1 MSHLFAEHYARLL
14 HRGERR
20 LLLLTGE
27 ELACQQHAEQLWLSG
42 GLWLG
47 NGPDSVMSQPMQ
59 HTMSWLGQEY
69 PLVILNAF
77 CGLSPDMLGAV
88 GGTVRAGGLLVL
100 LMPPLADWPQFADP
114 DYRRYVSQP
123 EEVTRC
129 YPHFLQRLQRLL
141 TQDGSVWHW
150 DLSSGTLHHPLPEL
164 PAAEWQIIPDRT
176 GCLST
181 EQHHARDAVLACAMA
196 ARPYPLVVMA
206 DRGRG
211 KSAALGLAAQQLL
224 AQGKRIIVTA
234 PSQQS
239 ARTLLQH
246 AGQHPALF
254 FYSPEALLE
263 QDVPAD
269 LLLIDEAA
277 AIPAAL
283 LRQLQQRYQRV
294 VYATTIHGYEGSG
307 HGFEL
312 RMCRWLASQW
322 PQWQQVTLTA
332 PLRWA
337 ASDPLEPLLARILL
351 LDADACEPP
360 APASALKA
368 EWITSAQLL
377 QDEDLLRQLFGLLI
391 LAHYQTSPT
400 DLRLLLDCPDIEIW
414 LWRDEVAI
422 YGVALLMREG
432 PIDAALA
439 EQIRAGRRRPRG
451 QLLPQTLLAHCGY
464 LAAAGYRYLRV
475 MRIAIHP
482 ACQQQGQGGRFIAAL
497 TAHYRLHADFLG
509 CSFAAT
515 PELLHFW
522 RKQGWQAVRLGL
534 SKDVATGCHAAV
546 LLTALRPE
554 LQPQLSTWQQQ
565 FQQQLPVWLA
575 HILSDLAADIILPL
589 LQPAT
594 SEPLTAQEQQD
605 LLAFTDH
612 HRSPDHSWPAVT
624 RAMQVSAGE
633 LAQLP
638 AAMAALLIQRFWQG
652 KSWAWLAEQHQ
663 LAGQK
668 AVVQQLRRVVK
679 RLLSPPGC
687 SGEEQ

>member
-1 MSHLFAEHYARLL
+1 MRCPLL
-14 HRGERR
+14 RGERR

-27 ELACQQHAEQLWLSG
+27 ELRSVARQHAEQLWLSG

-129 YPHFLQRLQRLL
+129 YPHFLQRLQGLL

-181 EQHHARDAVLACAMA
+181 EQHHARDAVLAWCNGRQTVSTGGDGVIA
-196 ARPYPLVVMA
+196 AAASQRP
-206 DRGRG
+206 
-211 KSAALGLAAQQLL
+211 SAWRHSNCWHRVNASSSPRPPSTGAHL
-224 AQGKRIIVTA
+224 TA
-234 PSQQS
+234 TCRS
-239 ARTLLQH
+239 AS
-246 AGQHPALF
+246 APF

-368 EWITSAQLL
+368 ECNRITPHNCCRMKTCCGSC
-377 QDEDLLRQLFGLLI
+377 
-391 LAHYQTSPT
+391 S
-400 DLRLLLDCPDIEIW
+400 DC
-414 LWRDEVAI
+414 
-422 YGVALLMREG
+422 
-432 PIDAALA
+432 
-439 EQIRAGRRRPRG
+439 
-451 QLLPQTLLAHCGY
+451 
-464 LAAAGYRYLRV
+464 
-475 MRIAIHP
+475 
-482 ACQQQGQGGRFIAAL
+482 
-497 TAHYRLHADFLG
+497 
-509 CSFAAT
+509 
-515 PELLHFW
+515 
-522 RKQGWQAVRLGL
+522 
-534 SKDVATGCHAAV
+534 
-546 LLTALRPE
+546 
-554 LQPQLSTWQQQ
+554 
-565 FQQQLPVWLA
+565 
-575 HILSDLAADIILPL
+575 
-589 LQPAT
+589 
-594 SEPLTAQEQQD
+594 
-605 LLAFTDH
+605 
-612 HRSPDHSWPAVT
+612 
-624 RAMQVSAGE
+624 
-633 LAQLP
+633 
-638 AAMAALLIQRFWQG
+638 
-652 KSWAWLAEQHQ
+652 
-663 LAGQK
+663 
-668 AVVQQLRRVVK
+668 
-679 RLLSPPGC
+679 
-687 SGEEQ
+687 